1 MLLKINPENPQLRH
15 IQRVV
20 EILKNGGVIAY
31 PTDTHYGFGCDIMNK
46 KAIEKLN
53 AFATH
58 SVESATHRSEP
69 KQKTHFITIA
79 AIAMKL
85 LKSAKVIQV
94 TLVGASL
101 ASYSFLFDWRFAVII
116 VMALMF
122 HEYGHMQAMKKM
134 GMKVKG
140 MYLIPFIGGAAV
152 STDRIK
158 TRWENVY
165 ISMMGPVY
173 GLIMTVAFFIM
184 YLLTENSL
192 AAGLASFSALLNL
205 INLLPIIPLDG
216 GRVMKSIAYSIHS
229 KVGKGILW
237 FGVIL
242 SIFITWQIGLSLFA
256 FLTVIGALDL
266 LFGSSPKQEA
276 AITTLTGP
284 GIVVSTVWYLGTA
297 VALITMIIVMAN
309 MGMAGGQLV
318 SDILSS

>member
-1 MLLKINPENPQLRH
+1 
-15 IQRVV
+15 
-20 EILKNGGVIAY
+20 
-31 PTDTHYGFGCDIMNK
+31 
-46 KAIEKLN
+46 
-53 AFATH
+53 
-58 SVESATHRSEP
+58 
-69 KQKTHFITIA
+69 
-79 AIAMKL
+79 
-85 LKSAKVIQV
+85 
-94 TLVGASL
+94 
-101 ASYSFLFDWRFAVII
+101 
-116 VMALMF
+116 
-122 HEYGHMQAMKKM
+122 M

-216 GRVMKSIAYSIHS
+216 GQVMKSIAYSIHS
-229 KVGKGILW
+229 KVGKGILL